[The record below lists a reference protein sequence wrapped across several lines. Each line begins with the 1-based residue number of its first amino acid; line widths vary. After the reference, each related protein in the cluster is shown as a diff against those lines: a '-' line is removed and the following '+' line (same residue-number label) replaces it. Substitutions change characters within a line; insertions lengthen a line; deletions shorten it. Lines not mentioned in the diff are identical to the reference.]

1 MLQSNYRRSACI
13 TALALAVAACS
24 GGGSDRSDDGG
35 TGEPDSMGPGGE
47 PSLLVDAALARMLT
61 GGQALELTGEDV
73 AEALQ
78 DRLREANSLLMDR
91 VGVKLA
97 TGALPPFETD
107 CPGETCTSPTENTP
121 VGIPLSL
128 SVSDLDYADADGS
141 GNTHYEA
148 VASHGAV
155 SVAHGRGTTTFS
167 GLSIERYGYGG
178 WMEHSFFVVESG
190 AIMDG
195 PALLEGAVL
204 TYPYS
209 VGAASGTNP
218 IATGGATWNGVMVGM
233 DTMADDGDPVQG
245 DATIRIGDFP
255 NPMID
260 VTFRN
265 VHNLVDESTYEDMT
279 WTGLGVTDGRFGGG
293 TGTKTIEGQF
303 YGTGHEEVGG
313 AFTYD
318 AILGAFGASR

>member
-24 GGGSDRSDDGG
+24 GGGSDRSDDRDGG
-35 TGEPDSMGPGGE
+35 ILSSIQGP
-47 PSLLVDAALARMLT
+47 LFQRDLVQLRELT
-61 GGQALELTGEDV
+61 GGDRPDFEDKHV
-73 AEALQ
+73 AQTLDDMLGNA
-78 DRLREANSLLMDR
+78 DSLLMDR
-91 VGVKLA
+91 VGAKLA
-97 TGALPPFETD
+97 TGAVPPFETV
-107 CPGETCTSPTENTP
+107 CSGPTCTSPTANALLQVE
-121 VGIPLSL
+121 LEL

-167 GLSIERYGYGG
+167 GLSIKRYGYGG

-190 AIMDG
+190 EIMDG
-195 PALLEGAVL
+195 PAIVQGAVL

-209 VGAASGTNP
+209 VGDASGTNP
-218 IATGGATWNGVMVGM
+218 GTGGATWHGVMVGM
-233 DTMADDGDPVQG
+233 DTMADGNPVQG
-245 DATIRIGDFP
+245 DATITIGDSA
-255 NPMID
+255 NPMLD

-303 YGTGHEEVGG
+303 YGTDHEEVGG